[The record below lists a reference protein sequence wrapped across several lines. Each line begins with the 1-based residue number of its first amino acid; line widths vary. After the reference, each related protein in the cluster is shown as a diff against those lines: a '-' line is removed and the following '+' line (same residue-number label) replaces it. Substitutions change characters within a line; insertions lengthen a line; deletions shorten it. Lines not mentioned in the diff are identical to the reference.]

1 MSAVHSTNTAVGQG
15 PQFPTLSPTAPSR
28 GSLSRQAGVAP
39 FQHLLGTS
47 FLRHWAAIKPAH
59 LMVCRRQQHI
69 QTTVRLRG
77 KQEPSQ
83 RYKQRRQEWQEGA
96 INSKGILS
104 SKDSTDNSLHVLEH
118 TVHSPERWRGVAVPL
133 RVVPSATGLPSKR
146 GPGLEIGRASCRE
159 RVYLEV

>member
-1 MSAVHSTNTAVGQG
+1 MSAVHSANTTVGQG

-28 GSLSRQAGVAP
+28 GSLSRQAGVAT

-47 FLRHWAAIKPAH
+47 FVRHWAAIKPAH

-69 QTTVRLRG
+69 QTTVKLRG

-83 RYKQRRQEWQEGA
+83 RYKQRQQEWQEGA
-96 INSKGILS
+96 VNSKGILS

-118 TVHSPERWRGVAVPL
+118 SSLPRKMEGVRPGRTIRGRIRVSLLWHQEAVLSHVRLFSTP
-133 RVVPSATGLPSKR
+133 
-146 GPGLEIGRASCRE
+146 
-159 RVYLEV
+159 

>member
-28 GSLSRQAGVAP
+28 GTLSRQAGVAL

-47 FLRHWAAIKPAH
+47 FVRHWAAIKPAH
-59 LMVCRRQQHI
+59 LMVCRREQHI

-118 TVHSPERWRGVAVPL
+118 TVHSPERWRGVRPGRTIRGRIRVSLLWHQEAVL
-133 RVVPSATGLPSKR
+133 SQVQLFATP
-146 GPGLEIGRASCRE
+146 
-159 RVYLEV
+159 

>member
-1 MSAVHSTNTAVGQG
+1 MSAVHSANTAVGQG

-28 GSLSRQAGVAP
+28 GSLSRQAGVAT

-47 FLRHWAAIKPAH
+47 FVRHWAAIKPAH

-77 KQEPSQ
+77 KQEPSP
-83 RYKQRRQEWQEGA
+83 RYKQRQQEWQEGA
-96 INSKGILS
+96 VNSKGILS

-118 TVHSPERWRGVAVPL
+118 SSLPRKMEGGSDQVGPSEAELEYHCYGIRKLCLVMFDCL
-133 RVVPSATGLPSKR
+133 RPHRL
-146 GPGLEIGRASCRE
+146 
-159 RVYLEV
+159 